1 MSGYDIKSLFKG
13 LSWLID
19 SPSYGSLY
27 PTLHSL
33 LDDGLATVN
42 VESNTSKPPRKL
54 YAITEAGRQE
64 LRTWLEEL
72 SSTQFSIKA
81 FVRHLIL
88 ADSLSSD
95 ELKTRLTH
103 RRSQILDYL
112 STPTPLEE
120 SEENPPQELGQRLVH
135 DYSTAIAE
143 AELRW
148 LESKLSALSQPL
160 GDNQDRGLYRG
171 S

>member
-42 VESNTSKPPRKL
+42 VEPNNSKPPRKL
-54 YAITEAGRQE
+54 YAITEAGRKE
-64 LRTWLEEL
+64 LRTWLEQL
-72 SSTQFSIKA
+72 ASTQFSIKA

-88 ADSLSSD
+88 ADSLSYE
-95 ELKTRLTH
+95 ELKAQLNH
-103 RRSQILDYL
+103 RRSQIVEYL
-112 STPTPLEE
+112 SSPTPLEE
-120 SEENPPQELGQRLVH
+120 YEEDPPQELGQRLVH
-135 DYSTAIAE
+135 DYGTAIAE

-148 LESKLSALSQPL
+148 LDAKLAALTQTVGES
-160 GDNQDRGLYRG
+160 QDSRLL
-171 S
+171 

>member
-42 VESNTSKPPRKL
+42 VEPNNSKPPRKL
-54 YAITEAGRQE
+54 YEITEAGRRE
-64 LRTWLEEL
+64 LRTWLQEL

-88 ADSLSSD
+88 ADSLSND

-103 RRSQILDYL
+103 RRTQIVDYL

-120 SEENPPQELGQRLVH
+120 SDGNPPQELGQRLVH

-148 LESKLSALSQPL
+148 LDAKLSALTQTA
-160 GDNQDRGLYRG
+160 GEGQDHGLY
-171 S
+171 SSS